1 MLLQEENNVEEAR
14 VVEDAMEQVSTVL
27 DEHRSIQRLEA
38 YRVDRVRFR
47 G

>member
-14 VVEDAMEQVSTVL
+14 VIEDAMEQVRTVL
-27 DEHRSIQRLEA
+27 DEHRPIQRLEA
-38 YRVDRVRFR
+38 YGVDRVRFR